1 MKKRIV
7 LCLTLLFLLS
17 ALPMQALAA
26 ESGSCGAGISW
37 TFDGSTLTISGS
49 GAMDDCS
56 GGAPWETFKGSIRS
70 VVFTGGVTYVGA
82 GAFKDCDA
90 LTSVSL
96 GSSMTELGA
105 EAFAF
110 CDGLTSL
117 STPASFKIFGPGS
130 LQSCPN
136 LKRIDCAGRFPTF
149 RSNCLWQTRATIY
162 YPAASPWPVD
172 TIKQLESAFN
182 GRVEFLASDGTDPV
196 KPTEPEP
203 TEPPTT
209 APPTEAPTEGT
220 TAPAESITTPP
231 ETAPPIE
238 IPTRAPAPTPQREVQ
253 DDSNTTLWLILLLL
267 ISVGAAAAAVIIHSQ
282 QVKRR
287 RRKARRRR
295 TSR

>member
-26 ESGSCGAGISW
+26 ESGSCGAGITW

-49 GAMDDCS
+49 GAMDECS
-56 GGAPWETFKGSIRS
+56 GGAPWEAFKGSIRS

-136 LKRIDCAGRFPTF
+136 LKRIDCAGAFPSF
-149 RSNCLWQTRATIY
+149 RENCLWQTYTKIY
-162 YPAASPWPVD
+162 FPAERPWPAD
-172 TIKQLESAFN
+172 TIRQLESAFH
-182 GRVEFLASDGTDPV
+182 GRVEFLSSDGTDPV

-203 TEPPTT
+203 TTPPATQPPPETTEPPVETT
-209 APPTEAPTEGT
+209 APTFTLPPVTTPTFTVPTREPVP
-220 TAPAESITTPP
+220 TAPERV
-231 ETAPPIE
+231 EQE
-238 IPTRAPAPTPQREVQ
+238 
-253 DDSNTTLWLILLLL
+253 DDNTTLWLVLLLTL
-267 ISVGAAAAAVIIHSQ
+267 SVSAAAAAVVIHRQ

-287 RRKARRRR
+287 RRQRRRR
-295 TSR
+295 NSQ